1 MTGFEFTQVDVFTEQ
16 PLKGNPVAVVDGADG
31 LSGEQ
36 MQAFARS
43 LRLHVP

>member
-16 PLKGNPVAVVDGADG
+16 PLKGNPAAVVDG

-36 MQAFARS
+36 LQAFARS